1 MASRYFAL
9 STCVFIISV
18 MQLVNGGQT
27 LSIAY
32 LLFLS
37 KIPDALFA
45 LIPSTVMIS
54 LTSIHAFY
62 YEQQSC
68 WGSNFKNV
76 LKARQVVKQPLELKT
91 PMLSKKIYFFH
102 FKFTEAKLI
111 HNRFWCN
118 LIVYNNI

>member
-54 LTSIHAFY
+54 LTSIHALY
-62 YEQQSC
+62 YEQPSC
-68 WGSNFKNV
+68 
-76 LKARQVVKQPLELKT
+76 
-91 PMLSKKIYFFH
+91 
-102 FKFTEAKLI
+102 
-111 HNRFWCN
+111 
-118 LIVYNNI
+118 